1 MRQMIGT
8 VILFSLGLVLT
19 ANGSWFGMVLLAFGI
34 SAIAFAVYPSPFGMP
49 GFVAAM
55 LVGSVVLIAFLAA
68 GIDGF
73 FDDC

>member
-8 VILFSLGLVLT
+8 VILFSLGLALT

-34 SAIAFAVYPSPFGMP
+34 SAIAFAVHPSPFGMP

-55 LVGSVVLIAFLAA
+55 LVGSVVLIALLAA